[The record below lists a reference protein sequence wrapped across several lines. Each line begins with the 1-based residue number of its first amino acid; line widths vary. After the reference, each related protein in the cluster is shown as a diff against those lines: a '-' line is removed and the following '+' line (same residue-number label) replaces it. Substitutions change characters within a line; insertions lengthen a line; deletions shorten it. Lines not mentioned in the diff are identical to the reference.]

1 MRFSERIGKK
11 KTKIDIQ
18 VDSMDDALRNSLWS
32 IIYLHIFEPVH
43 NHFIDDLL
51 DHWLVFFRLV
61 WLNFFKSPIDGV
73 PIGAKRLIEY
83 MKYRWFNES
92 DWLERYDFI
101 EFIAQT
107 DGPYNNDLFI
117 DNCNEMLERELSAY
131 RFVGDIL
138 TPITDETEIKEIKE
152 AIETAHDHKLKGVRL
167 HLSSAL
173 GKISDRKNPDYRNSI
188 KESISAVESLA
199 KQISGKKTATLGE
212 IVKELEK
219 DGILHKALKNAF
231 SSLYGYTS
239 DAKGIRHALLDK
251 SKLTKSDAQF
261 MLVCCS
267 AFINYV
273 IDITK

>member
-1 MRFSERIGKK
+1 MRFSQRI
-11 KTKIDIQ
+11 KIRPASKPIQ
-18 VDSMDDALRNSLWS
+18 LESMDKDLRNSLWS
-32 IIYLHIFEPVH
+32 LLSIYYWEKYIPTHDMVENSALE
-43 NHFIDDLL
+43 NFIQVL
-51 DHWLVFFRLV
+51 
-61 WLNFFKSPIDGV
+61 WLNFFKTPIDSI
-73 PIGAKRLIEY
+73 PFAMTDCRASIREY
-83 MKYRWFNES
+83 YFKTEWYNV
-92 DWLERYDFI
+92 YDFI
-101 EFIAQT
+101 EFVASN
-107 DGPYNNDLFI
+107 GPHGSKSEFITECNNF
-117 DNCNEMLERELSAY
+117 LERENSGY
-131 RFVGDIL
+131 RFVDNLITGITSEVEIL
-138 TPITDETEIKEIKE
+138 SIEE
-152 AIETAHDHKLKGVRL
+152 AINKSTKYGGVKKHLQTALDHL
-167 HLSSAL
+167 
-173 GKISDRKNPDYRNSI
+173 SDRKNPDYRNSI